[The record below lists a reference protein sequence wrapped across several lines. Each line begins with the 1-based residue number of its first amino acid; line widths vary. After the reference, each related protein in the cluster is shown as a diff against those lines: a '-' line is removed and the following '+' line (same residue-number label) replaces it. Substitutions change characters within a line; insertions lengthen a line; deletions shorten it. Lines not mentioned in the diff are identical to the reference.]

1 MCDASDGCEELND
14 LYSILGS
21 THPAS
26 HHSWALQVVY
36 LINALQ
42 WKILSRWWNSYTV
55 SVTSSADTYVFSPP
69 NARPTTTMP
78 RKDRVHNSH
87 HLAQKLSLMLWWSL
101 QFSQK
106 GQLNSVTN
114 GFPIVRGM
122 LLIHV
127 WYLLGIKLFWYVVCK
142 GMVMTEYVIFIQEM
156 FSAMGA
162 GKPQNL
168 AAAKGILVSAY
179 ASWKIAP
186 YFGFPISPEIP
197 YTPDLSLQAIWRL
210 VTWCMWPNS
219 TTTERV

>member
-1 MCDASDGCEELND
+1 MGYFSNRFNPFLPWCYLFTILAPMCDVSDGCEKFND
-14 LYSILGS
+14 SYSILGS

-26 HHSWALQVVY
+26 HHSRALQVVY

-114 GFPIVRGM
+114 GFPIVRGCYWSTYDIYWGSNSSGM
-122 LLIHV
+122 SYANGWWWQSMSFLYRKCFLL
-127 WYLLGIKLFWYVVCK
+127 WGLGHLRI
-142 GMVMTEYVIFIQEM
+142 
-156 FSAMGA
+156 
-162 GKPQNL
+162 
-168 AAAKGILVSAY
+168 
-179 ASWKIAP
+179 
-186 YFGFPISPEIP
+186 
-197 YTPDLSLQAIWRL
+197 
-210 VTWCMWPNS
+210 
-219 TTTERV
+219 